1 MISLFLVNALR
12 AHTTSKLRCEGGDA
26 WGSSAAAF
34 SIDNALPT
42 FTWANEHPTRGA
54 EQSSFEFELRTHS
67 SAADAFTAMPLVW
80 SSGPIAST
88 ASTFTYPSTAPALRS
103 ATTYAFSVRYA
114 DQNGTL
120 SEWSPVA
127 GRFHFA
133 GALDWDTVAWIGSA
147 TTNLYRTSFALAG
160 ASPVTSA
167 IVYSCGLGY
176 AYLRVN
182 GAPAGVDGAKR
193 MILHAPWSN
202 NDKRNGYSAFD
213 ITAQLAAH
221 GSENVLAVGLGN
233 GWRTFARKDPQW
245 AAGDKTDRVLRLQLV
260 VTTQDGQIAVVS
272 HTGDGKW
279 TTAEGPSVTDSV
291 YNGEAYDAQ
300 REQANWD
307 RPSFVPA
314 TPWAAATALA
324 PKDAPLGV
332 MSAWA
337 APPVLLDTT
346 VAAVSVTNPYPTIFV
361 VDFGI
366 NQAGVTRLNDL
377 SAWPLKVGDT
387 IVMKHAEILEHEYLP
402 GVNASNYGKMIY
414 QGNLRT
420 AKQTDTYVAKGGDN
434 GSWFP
439 AFTYHGYRYVEVTL
453 PAGLSLAAADVS
465 MLHFHRCVR
474 VRVRV
479 RAGATAADAERAAS
493 ARDGHSS
500 LLPRI
505 AIAFPSVSCSS
516 FVVLLFCAFSV
527 HFPSDPTARC
537 RSRRARTSR
546 RRRSRRSKSSRSARS
561 ALT

>member
-1 MISLFLVNALR
+1 MIVLFLVNAFR
-12 AHTTSKLRCEGGDA
+12 AQTTSKLRCEGGDA

-34 SIDNALPT
+34 PIDNAFPT

-54 EQSSFEFELRTHS
+54 EQSSFEFELRAHS

-88 ASTFTYPSTAPALRS
+88 VSTFTYPSTAPALRS

-147 TTNLYRTSFALAG
+147 TTNLYRTSFTLAG

-233 GWRTFARKDPQW
+233 GWRTFARKDPEW
-245 AAGDKTDRVLRLQLV
+245 SGDKTDRVLRLQLV
-260 VTTQDGQIAVVS
+260 VTTQDGQITVVS

-307 RPSFVPA
+307 RPSFAPA

-377 SAWPLKVGDT
+377 SAWPLEAGDT

-402 GVNASNYGKMIY
+402 GVNASDYGKMIY

-479 RAGATAADAERAAS
+479 RAAS
-493 ARDGHSS
+493 ARDGHSP
-500 LLPRI
+500 LLPRSSS
-505 AIAFPSVSCSS
+505 FSFSS
-516 FVVLLFCAFSV
+516 FVASSFFLLTSS
-527 HFPSDPTARC
+527 PRTPTARC